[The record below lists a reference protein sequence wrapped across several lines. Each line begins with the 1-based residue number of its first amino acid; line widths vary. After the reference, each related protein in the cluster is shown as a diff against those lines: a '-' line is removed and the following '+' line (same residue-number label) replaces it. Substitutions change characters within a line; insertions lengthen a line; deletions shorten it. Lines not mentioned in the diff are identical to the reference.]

1 MQEDFRVHSNL
12 TLDGKVLIGDN
23 HVILKFRKKGTR
35 KLIGI
40 GFPEEIETKKT
51 NCFVYMNLKFFKEA
65 VVCLVNEET
74 LRIPYLH

>member
-1 MQEDFRVHSNL
+1 MEKLLSEIITSYLNF
-12 TLDGKVLIGDN
+12 GK
-23 HVILKFRKKGTR
+23 KASR
-35 KLIGI
+35 KLIRK